1 MLKYFDELQES
12 DESIKVSLQQI
23 LEFKDKVIAKMIEM
37 GVTDEQLSAVDNKII
52 EIAIKNNKN
61 VDDTAWALL
70 Q

>member
-52 EIAIKNNKN
+52 EVAIKNNKN